1 MVFIPQKFVGQLC
14 KVRGIGTQWSPSGHC
29 EGYSKPTQDKIL
41 NKDKSVS
48 VVVPIYNEFENIDP
62 AWDELSVLLN
72 TMGRAFEVVFVDDGS
87 TDGSRQRL
95 MELAL
100 EHSNVRVVLLRRNFG
115 QTAAMHAGIQH
126 ASCDYIVF
134 MDGDLQNDPAS
145 IPDMLK
151 KLDEGYDLVHG
162 WRKSRQD
169 KFVSRRLPS
178 LMANFLI
185 SKVTGFPINDLGCT
199 LKAIRSE
206 IAKDLELYGEM
217 HRFIPILADNLGA
230 QCFEMEVGHRARIHG
245 DSKYGIGRFIRVLLD
260 LVTVKYMTKYF
271 SSPMK
276 FFGML
281 GVFVGIAAFVSSVS
295 VVLMKLGWGFDVTGN
310 PLLYLAIVTAI
321 LSIQFFSLGL
331 IGELSVRIYY
341 GTGQKTSYQVRQ
353 LVNFDAPADGIN
365 SAAAVNI
372 ERKTTVATKA
382 PVIG

>member
-1 MVFIPQKFVGQLC
+1 M
-14 KVRGIGTQWSPSGHC
+14 
-29 EGYSKPTQDKIL
+29 
-41 NKDKSVS
+41 KSVS
-48 VVVPIYNEFENIDP
+48 IVVPIYNELDNIDP
-62 AWDELSVLLN
+62 AWDELSLLLN
-72 TMGRAFEVVFVDDGS
+72 TMGRPYEVIFVDDGS
-87 TDGSRQRL
+87 RDGSRERL
-95 MELAL
+95 MDLAI
-100 EHSNVRVVLLRRNFG
+100 EHPEVRVVLLRRNFG

-126 ASCDYIVF
+126 ASCDYIVT

-145 IPDMLK
+145 IPEMLE
-151 KLDEGYDLVHG
+151 KLDEGYDLIHG

-178 LMANFLI
+178 MMANSLI

-199 LKAIRSE
+199 LKAIRTE
-206 IAKDLELYGEM
+206 IAQDLELYGEM

-230 QCFEMEVGHRARIHG
+230 RCYEMEVGHRARIHG

-260 LVTVKYMTKYF
+260 LITVKYMTKYF

-281 GVFVGIAAFVSSVS
+281 GVFVGFAAFVSSLC
-295 VVLMKLGWGFDVTGN
+295 VLIMKLGWGFDVTGN

-341 GTGQKTSYQVRQ
+341 GTGQKKSYQVRQ
-353 LVNFDAPADGIN
+353 LVNFDVDPDADN
-365 SAAAVNI
+365 SP
-372 ERKTTVATKA
+372 A
-382 PVIG
+382 PVKTDTYTASSVKDTVT